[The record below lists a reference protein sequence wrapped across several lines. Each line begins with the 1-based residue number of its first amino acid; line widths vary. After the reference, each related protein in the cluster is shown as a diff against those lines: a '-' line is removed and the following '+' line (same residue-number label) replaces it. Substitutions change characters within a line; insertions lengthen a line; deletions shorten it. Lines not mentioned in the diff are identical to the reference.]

1 MHAAGPTLAKTPH
14 RRIDVI
20 ALAQNA
26 LSRLDQFAAR
36 YGSMRL
42 LAQALDQPHAET
54 PLKFADLQADR
65 RLRQVEPAR
74 RRREAPLLDHL
85 EEGPQLVEIEAA
97 QPKFSLSKGLKQQIC
112 LTSDHVASS
121 SG

>member
-1 MHAAGPTLAKTPH
+1 MC
-14 RRIDVI
+14 
-20 ALAQNA
+20 
-26 LSRLDQFAAR
+26 
-36 YGSMRL
+36 L
-42 LAQALDQPHAET
+42 LAQALDQLHAET
-54 PLKFADLQADR
+54 PLELADLQADR
-65 RLRQVEPAR
+65 RLRQVEPPR

-112 LTSDHVASS
+112 LTSHHVASS

>member
-1 MHAAGPTLAKTPH
+1 MITLAQ
-14 RRIDVI
+14 D
-20 ALAQNA
+20 A
-26 LSRLDQFAAR
+26 LSRLDELAAR
-36 YGSMRL
+36 YRSMRL

-85 EEGPQLVEIEAA
+85 EEGPQLVEIETTH
-97 QPKFSLSKGLKQQIC
+97 PKFSLSKGLKQQIC